1 MKCPKC
7 DRSNWSVIET
17 RTAEKHIRRRRE
29 CECGHR
35 VTTVESIVETDG
47 NRALQDSIS
56 RNVNNALARRF
67 EFVQDRLDLLLE
79 LAQDIRTAVPQSP
92 RRIAQQEAEDEATK
106 RQISLFPENFTSDD
120 GLE

>member
-17 RTAEKHIRRRRE
+17 RTAAKHIRRRRE

-35 VTTVESIVETDG
+35 VTTLESIVEADG
-47 NRALQDSIS
+47 NRLGQDLMS
-56 RNVNNALARRF
+56 RSVNNALVRRF

-79 LAQDIRTAVPQSP
+79 LAGDIRAAVPQSP
-92 RRIAQQEAEDEATK
+92 RRIAQQDAEDEATK
-106 RQISLFPENFTSDD
+106 RQISLFPENFPSND